1 MKRVYQ
7 ILLITMAAI
16 SCTNNEKAAIKENET
31 PDVLAEDKSDINYS
45 SLKRGKYSSIVEQL
59 YSEALEKNKELNEIN
74 EDISKI
80 SSIQNDK
87 MEEYRKYN
95 GINQEY
101 WNSINIYIAS
111 INDSTTQNEL
121 KTIITDFKIKYK
133 SRIAPLSILDTQIT
147 KRELLLRDQ
156 QTLMKIFVT
165 LPMILNYQENELP
178 EIAPLNKVK
187 TLYDTLIERAEPYTK
202 LEK

>member
-1 MKRVYQ
+1 
-7 ILLITMAAI
+7 
-16 SCTNNEKAAIKENET
+16 
-31 PDVLAEDKSDINYS
+31 
-45 SLKRGKYSSIVEQL
+45 
-59 YSEALEKNKELNEIN
+59 
-74 EDISKI
+74 
-80 SSIQNDK
+80 
-87 MEEYRKYN
+87 EEYRKYN